1 MIIEGKRAPSTRRNA
16 TRSTDSN
23 RPLVKPLS
31 WLVRR
36 EHWPRVPNIMG
47 IKTMT
52 VIDQIKT
59 TVSDVMPPLRDP
71 GQYPYSWKTLIRKS
85 HIAGIVLNW
94 RSKTVCLPHDHGASN
109 ASFYVIEGEA
119 YHAIYRLNKRGVP
132 VLDKE
137 TTEKQGATVFVPP
150 GVVHAMGSA
159 SESPLVTLHIYSPT
173 VSGMRIYDLEK
184 LLAAVVSPR
193 CGAWWP
199 TEPGHLL
206 KLIQLDECDN
216 DAQSDHDSP
225 LPAQLELPLSDD
237 ACGQLP
243 S

>member
-1 MIIEGKRAPSTRRNA
+1 
-16 TRSTDSN
+16 
-23 RPLVKPLS
+23 
-31 WLVRR
+31 
-36 EHWPRVPNIMG
+36 MG

-52 VIDQIKT
+52 VIDQIEA
-59 TVSDVMPPLRDP
+59 TVPDVMPPLRDP
-71 GQYPYSWKTLIRKS
+71 GQYPYSWKTFIRKS
-85 HIAGIVLNW
+85 HIAGIILNW
-94 RSKTVCLPHDHGASN
+94 RPKTVCLPHDHGASS

-137 TTEKQGATVFVPP
+137 TTEKQGATVFLPP
-150 GVVHAMGSA
+150 GVVHAMGRA
-159 SESPLVTLHIYSPT
+159 SGSPLVTLHIYSPT

-206 KLIQLDECDN
+206 KLIQLDGCDD
-216 DAQSDHDSP
+216 DARLNLDSALATQP
-225 LPAQLELPLSDD
+225 EFPLSDG
-237 ACGQLP
+237 ACGVVAG
-243 S
+243 